1 MKGLNISGSYIK
13 EKDIADAYRRVKSVY
28 LDGKF
33 QTEFKKD
40 NLIGWYDQ
48 ISPFV
53 FVKRHSN
60 EGEIYMYKHGTRW
73 QVSPDV
79 MSKSCWLFSTR
90 TDKECDEY
98 LRWFERLELRVT

>member
-13 EKDIADAYRRVKSVY
+13 EKDIADEYRRVKSVY
-28 LDGKF
+28 LDRKY
-33 QTEFKKD
+33 
-40 NLIGWYDQ
+40 NQ
-48 ISPFV
+48 ISPLV